1 MGLFKRVASKVR
13 KVGQRALNSASVGSR
28 RVANTVK
35 KIQPF
40 IAKAGKIANLIGVA
54 TGQPEIIALGEG
66 LQEASD
72 VASRV
77 GKIAGSTNAGIEK
90 LRKRDTAKEGVGD
103 IFTAGQQAY
112 GMFGK

>member
-1 MGLFKRVASKVR
+1 MGLFKRVAHKVR
-13 KVGQRALNSASVGSR
+13 KVGQRALNTVSVGSR

-40 IAKAGKIANLIGVA
+40 IAKAGKIANMLGVA

-66 LQEASD
+66 LQGAST
-72 VASRV
+72 VASKV
-77 GKIAGSTNAGIEK
+77 GKIAEATNVGVEK
-90 LRKRDTAKEGVGD
+90 LRKTNTAKEGVGD
-103 IFTAGQQAY
+103 LLSVGKEAY